1 MLKLIV
7 PTISV
12 KVLHCQFYYLGG
24 NEAATVAYAAHCQQ
38 EKSLDR
44 PIAGHTNICPASITD
59 GEKEIAMLTSTIKH
73 ELLHALGFSLRFDI
87 IIDIVDNLL

>member
-1 MLKLIV
+1 MYFDFDHVLEYNQNVIFIFLTKLYQCCYI
-7 PTISV
+7 T
-12 KVLHCQFYYLGG
+12 GG

-44 PIAGHTNICPASITD
+44 PIAGHTNICPESIVD

-73 ELLHALGFSLRFDI
+73 ELLHALGFSLR
-87 IIDIVDNLL
+87 L